1 MIWNVVSPSIEESR
15 FLLWSWWGLCKKK
28 RFPFDHLNKK
38 AFDWSNS
45 GIMTRRNLKKSLRPK
60 IMHHL
65 DETLASS
72 INSQHILVCKWKPI
86 ISDFQRFFSK
96 SYSNW
101 RITKGWKASDNLFLN
116 TVNRADSRIIYD
128 NLVRMVKKSTSLG
141 CFPGIDLWHFLATSF
156 RTGGISSL
164 APLNKRVTR

>member
-1 MIWNVVSPSIEESR
+1 MIWKVVSPCIEESR

-28 RFPFDHLNKK
+28 RCPFDHLNKK

-65 DETLASS
+65 DETLVSS
-72 INSQHILVCKWKPI
+72 INSQHILDCKWKPI
-86 ISDFQRFFSK
+86 ISVFERFFSK

-101 RITKGWKASDNLFLN
+101 LITKGWKTSDNLFLN

-141 CFPGIDLWHFLATSF
+141 RFPGIDLWHFLATSF